1 MRHRRLSLTRTL
13 LQASVRT
20 PVTRHYLD
28 RASTSP
34 GRPEAVDPKRAT
46 LSNGI
51 GDLGRIHP
59 EEMVARHAAEETRE
73 PLAAIVGAWNREVV
87 FTSNAT
93 GAMDVDAYRSLRL
106 SVGWCS
112 TQADLEA
119 ATAAVSGIMRDLGA
133 LRQDPHDRPHDK
145 P

>member
-20 PVTRHYLD
+20 PVTHHYLD

-51 GDLGRIHP
+51 GDLGRIHH

-93 GAMDVDAYRSLRL
+93 GAMDVDAHRSLPL

-112 TQADLEA
+112 TQADVEA
-119 ATAAVSGIMRDLGA
+119 ATAAVSGIIRDLGA
-133 LRQDPHDRPHDK
+133 LRQDPHDQPHDK

>member
-1 MRHRRLSLTRTL
+1 M
-13 LQASVRT
+13 RT

-34 GRPEAVDPKRAT
+34 GRQEAVDPKRAT

-51 GDLGRIHP
+51 GDLGRIHH

-93 GAMDVDAYRSLRL
+93 GAMDVDAHRSLPL

-112 TQADLEA
+112 TQADVEA
-119 ATAAVSGIMRDLGA
+119 ATAAVSGIIRDLGA
-133 LRQDPHDRPHDK
+133 LRQNPHDQPHDK

>member
-1 MRHRRLSLTRTL
+1 M
-13 LQASVRT
+13 RT

-51 GDLGRIHP
+51 GDLGRIHH

-93 GAMDVDAYRSLRL
+93 GAMDVDAHRSLPL

-112 TQADLEA
+112 TQADVEA
-119 ATAAVSGIMRDLGA
+119 ATAAVSGIIRDLGA
-133 LRQDPHDRPHDK
+133 LRQDPHDQPHDK

>member
-20 PVTRHYLD
+20 PVTHHYLD

-34 GRPEAVDPKRAT
+34 GRQEAVDPKRAT

-51 GDLGRIHP
+51 GDLGRIHH

-93 GAMDVDAYRSLRL
+93 GAMDVDAHRSLPL

-112 TQADLEA
+112 TQADVEA
-119 ATAAVSGIMRDLGA
+119 ATAAVSGIIRDLGA
-133 LRQDPHDRPHDK
+133 LRQDPHDQPHDK